1 MKKSIF
7 VLALFS
13 FVTFANA
20 AWYSTNADGLWSD
33 ASTWKGG
40 AVPPSST
47 DTGIDLYNKVVLNS
61 EVTINNMYMKPTSTP
76 TYVAILDGGL
86 LTLNSVSNDNNVDT
100 RFILETGGTLAVNG
114 FGSNVIVDFAG
125 GKLKAQNKDIN
136 TNSPNVRWTFGAN
149 DRNGN
154 FVALSI
160 VNNKGYFA

>member
-86 LTLNSVSNDNNVDT
+86 LTLNSTFSLSLYALIFVNDNVFEPEDT
-100 RFILETGGTLAVNG
+100 
-114 FGSNVIVDFAG
+114 
-125 GKLKAQNKDIN
+125 K
-136 TNSPNVRWTFGAN
+136 
-149 DRNGN
+149 
-154 FVALSI
+154 
-160 VNNKGYFA
+160 